1 MKAGSEDE
9 SLLSS
14 SSIELENNFIAR
26 MELCADKIGSVSA
39 LAKKAGISQ
48 SGIRRYFSGGEPTR
62 PHLAALA
69 AAANVRLEWLATG
82 KGEPDEEVSAA
93 AKPGSTPLDL
103 DSLEDVATKVLE
115 VLELLEKHR
124 PDISARA
131 KARIVRLV
139 YEFYLRQ
146 GEPMD
151 EASLNNVIELAAF
164 RY

>member
-9 SLLSS
+9 SLVSG

-26 MELCADKIGSVSA
+26 MELCAEKIGSVSA

-82 KGEPDEEVSAA
+82 NGDPDKEVSAA
-93 AKPGSTPLDL
+93 GKPASAPPDL
-103 DSLEDVATKVLE
+103 NSLEDVTTK

-164 RY
+164 R

>member
-1 MKAGSEDE
+1 MKAGSKDE
-9 SLLSS
+9 SLVSS
-14 SSIELENNFIAR
+14 SPIELENNFIAR
-26 MELCADKIGSVSA
+26 MELCADKVGSVSA
-39 LAKKAGISQ
+39 LARKAGISQ

-69 AAANVRLEWLATG
+69 KAAQVNLEWLATG
-82 KGEPDEEVSAA
+82 DGEPDRDAASAPEPA
-93 AKPGSTPLDL
+93 QVPPDL
-103 DSLEDVATKVLE
+103 DSLEEVATKVLD
-115 VLELLEKHR
+115 LLEKHR

>member
-9 SLLSS
+9 SLVSS

-62 PHLAALA
+62 PHLVALA

-82 KGEPDEEVSAA
+82 NGEPDEEVSAV

-115 VLELLEKHR
+115 LLEKHR
-124 PDISARA
+124 QDISARA

>member
-1 MKAGSEDE
+1 MKAESEDE
-9 SLLSS
+9 SLVSS
-14 SSIELENNFIAR
+14 SSLELENNFIAR
-26 MELCADKIGSVSA
+26 MGLCADKVGSVSA
-39 LAKKAGISQ
+39 LARKAGISQ

-69 AAANVRLEWLATG
+69 EAAQVRLEWLATG
-82 KGEPDEEVSAA
+82 DGEPDRETSLAPEPAQV
-93 AKPGSTPLDL
+93 PPDL
-103 DSLEDVATKVLE
+103 DSLEEVTTKVLD
-115 VLELLEKHR
+115 LLERHR
-124 PDISARA
+124 PDISTRA

>member
-9 SLLSS
+9 SLVSS

-69 AAANVRLEWLATG
+69 AAANVSLEWLATG
-82 KGEPDEEVSAA
+82 NGEPDEEVSAA
-93 AKPGSTPLDL
+93 AKPRSTPLDL
-103 DSLEDVATKVLE
+103 DSLEDVATK

>member
-9 SLLSS
+9 SLVSG
-14 SSIELENNFIAR
+14 SSIELENNFIGR

-69 AAANVRLEWLATG
+69 EAANVRLEWLATG
-82 KGEPDEEVSAA
+82 NGDPENEVSAA
-93 AKPGSTPLDL
+93 VKAASAPPDL
-103 DSLEDVATKVLE
+103 DSLEDVTTK